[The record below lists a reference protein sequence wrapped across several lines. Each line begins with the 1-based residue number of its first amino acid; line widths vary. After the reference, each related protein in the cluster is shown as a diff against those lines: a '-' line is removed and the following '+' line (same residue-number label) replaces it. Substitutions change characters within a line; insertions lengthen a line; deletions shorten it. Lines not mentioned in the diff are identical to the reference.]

1 MQDLLTA
8 FAELIFFGFAI
19 IFLFDL
25 AIALNN
31 CWIAS
36 AQNLPFPHK
45 IEAPAATF
53 QIQPR
58 SKDLFL
64 VLPDPWILPLDEA
77 LSRPQLGQR
86 AASQLKPLLL
96 LPQVTA
102 ESNLDELF
110 SNIDIDKL
118 PLQQAR
124 KIAKALGI
132 AQKVNKKD
140 QPISWLRAQ
149 IKAKLQQPQLSTT
162 EILAV
167 REEFAS

>member
-64 VLPDPWILPLDEA
+64 VLPDPWILPLDEVLPLP
-77 LSRPQLGQR
+77 LSGQR
-86 AASQLKPLLL
+86 PTSQLKPLLL
-96 LPQVTA
+96 LPQVTV
-102 ESNLDELF
+102 EPNLDELL
-110 SNIDIDKL
+110 SAIDIDKL
-118 PLQQAR
+118 PLQRAR
-124 KIAKALGI
+124 
-132 AQKVNKKD
+132 
-140 QPISWLRAQ
+140 
-149 IKAKLQQPQLSTT
+149 
-162 EILAV
+162 
-167 REEFAS
+167 